1 MDHMEHMNPY
11 NIHMDHM
18 IWYNLVCLSRAGRQA
33 GRQAGRLGQATNKN
47 AKADVG
53 YAHIYMYKRHM
64 TTPYVF
70 YA

>member
-1 MDHMEHMNPY
+1 MRILMRDSLIQATCMQAIEHN
-11 NIHMDHM
+11 
-18 IWYNLVCLSRAGRQA
+18 IWYNLVYLSR
-33 GRQAGRLGQATNKN
+33 GRLGQATNKN

>member
-1 MDHMEHMNPY
+1 MRILMRDSLIPATSMQAIEHN
-11 NIHMDHM
+11 
-18 IWYNLVCLSRAGRQA
+18 IWYNLVCLSRA